1 MLVDG
6 EVGATT
12 ITLTNRYNPTTSH
25 LSVAARAKRRRVVLP
40 AARAGKGRAL
50 YSVPRVF
57 RPVEDSPAGR
67 LPLLK
72 VFGGFEETV
81 PFRKYPGDDKAILE
95 AAENTWAHVFDGPG
109 WMYVAPVRTPPEIRD
124 AGFRMVE
131 SSEDVIVV
139 ARSYL
144 VNGPR
149 IDVYLDII
157 HEFLHILQRKQGR
170 QIWPG
175 RRVPYVDR
183 PTEIE
188 AYAFSVAEARRLG
201 VPDSYLRKY
210 LHVPWVKRSEYLRLL
225 RHVGVD
231 PGSRGRRG
239 R

>member
-1 MLVDG
+1 MS
-6 EVGATT
+6 ETT
-12 ITLTNRYNPTTSH
+12 IAPTNRYNPATSP
-25 LSVAARAKRRRVVLP
+25 LSVAARAKLGRVVVP
-40 AARAGKGRAL
+40 VVRAGKSREL
-50 YSVPRVF
+50 YPVPRVF
-57 RPVEDSPAGR
+57 HPVKDSPAGR

-72 VFGGFEETV
+72 VFAGLEETV
-81 PFRKYPGDDKAILE
+81 PFRKYPGDDTAILE
-95 AAENTWAHVFDGPG
+95 IAENTWAHVFEGPG
-109 WMYVAPVRTPPEIRD
+109 WMYVAPVKTPPEIRD

-131 SSEDVIVV
+131 SSDDVIVV

-144 VNGPR
+144 AKGQR
-149 IDVYLDII
+149 MDVYLDVI

-210 LHVPWVKRSEYLRLL
+210 LHVPWVKRVEYLRLL

-231 PGSRGRRG
+231 SKSRDRHGH
-239 R
+239 